1 VRIALTLERGVPADA
16 NDYLRALEDAG
27 VPREDVVV
35 LYPGDR
41 IDGSFDGVVLTGGED
56 VEPARYGQ
64 EILPDVKMRVDSER
78 DATELTI
85 FDDAWRERTPIL
97 GICRGLQVINV
108 ALGGTLVQDLPTQR
122 PSRIVHRLAKKEN
135 RRDHPVR
142 VSPGTRLGRIAGA
155 GEIDVNSRHHQAI
168 DRPADGVVVS
178 ATAPDGVIEAIEAPD
193 DSTRWLLAVQWHP
206 ENLRD
211 DPVTRALF
219 KDFVEAVRGNAS
231 GSEVSRSTSNAEIPR
246 S

>member
-1 VRIALTLERGVPADA
+1 MRIALTLERGVPADA

-35 LYPGDR
+35 LYPGDP
-41 IDGSFDGVVLTGGED
+41 IEGSFDGVVLTGGED
-56 VEPARYGQ
+56 VDPARYGQ
-64 EILPDVKMRVDSER
+64 EILPDVKVRVDAER

-85 FDDAWRERTPIL
+85 FQDAWRRRTPVL

-108 ALGGTLVQDLPTQR
+108 ARGGTLVQDLPTQR
-122 PSRIVHRLAKKEN
+122 PSPISHRLAKRED

-142 VSPGTRLGRIAGA
+142 VRPDTRLGRIAGES
-155 GEIDVNSRHHQAI
+155 EIEVNSRHHQAI
-168 DRPADGVVVS
+168 DRPAEGMLVS

-193 DSTRWLLAVQWHP
+193 GRWMVAVQWHP

-211 DPVTRALF
+211 DPVTRRLF
-219 KDFVEAVRGNAS
+219 REFVAAARGRGA
-231 GSEVSRSTSNAEIPR
+231 GSDPPARDEGSKAEIPR